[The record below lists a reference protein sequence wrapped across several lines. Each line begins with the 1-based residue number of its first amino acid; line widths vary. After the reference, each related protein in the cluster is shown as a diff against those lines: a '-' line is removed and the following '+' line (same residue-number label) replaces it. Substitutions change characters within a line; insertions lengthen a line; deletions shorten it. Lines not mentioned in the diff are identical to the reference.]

1 MIAEWDRAT
10 GQFVAPSTPARLGG
24 GGGGLPAPRRFMSWS
39 LTDVQPVRRGDSDMT
54 VYQAPHENAAEKLLR
69 TMLCGFNRNGQ
80 AFAPLQ
86 ACVRPRKAAER
97 ERADARETPSIRRV
111 STAAELDSEVGAPL
125 EEDEWRER

>member
-1 MIAEWDRAT
+1 MRRILGCRPFWPADPRVQARIAEADFTACTTAT
-10 GQFVAPSTPARLGG
+10 
-24 GGGGLPAPRRFMSWS
+24 RRSMQR
-39 LTDVQPVRRGDSDMT
+39 D
-54 VYQAPHENAAEKLLR
+54 AAEKLLR

-97 ERADARETPSIRRV
+97 ERAEARETPSIRRV
-111 STAAELDSEVGAPL
+111 STAAELDSEIGAPL